1 MPAFGI
7 LLVVSGV
14 IIIAWPEIIAY
25 MIGGLLLFFGLNII
39 FAKYLFNKANK
50 TKIVNKKINFL
61 KIRTLFI
68 CKCFIKR

>member
-25 MIGGLLLFFGLNII
+25 MIGWLLLFFGLNII

-50 TKIVNKKINFL
+50 SWENYVKFGKYKIFKD
-61 KIRTLFI
+61 
-68 CKCFIKR
+68 